1 MGDDDAV
8 VVFQNHLF
16 DRVEG
21 AGPGKGN
28 HGGAQQVLVHVVAV
42 VEAADPV
49 ALEALVAL
57 ASTQEAPHVLVELVG
72 SAVPGLHFEG
82 VDAEPDAVQVLED
95 RHGQGVAV
103 AVQVA
108 REKGHPGAVELVEFR
123 LGHEAGFE
131 EVGPGL
137 DCARVLEAL
146 SGHGGPED
154 FGLLVVD
161 CCAGTSYGY
170 FVVGD
175 CQAVGRWCFAAD
187 GDEGLDTLEDAM
199 VDFAN
204 AELVQ
209 QLAGRG
215 ELSVSLGE
223 VEAVGDVNFCRG
235 QGIDVA

>member
-28 HGGAQQVLVHVVAV
+28 HGGAEQFLVHLVAV

-72 SAVPGLHFEG
+72 SSVPGLHFEG
-82 VDAEPDAVQVLED
+82 VDAESHVFQVLED
-95 RHGQGVAV
+95 GHGQGVAV
-103 AVQVA
+103 AIQVA
-108 REKGHPGAVELVEFR
+108 CNEGHSGAVELVVFR

-137 DCARVLEAL
+137 GCARVLEAL
-146 SGHGGPED
+146 SCHGGPEY

-161 CCAGTSYGY
+161 CCAGASHGY
-170 FVVGD
+170 FVVG
-175 CQAVGRWCFAAD
+175 
-187 GDEGLDTLEDAM
+187 
-199 VDFAN
+199 
-204 AELVQ
+204 
-209 QLAGRG
+209 
-215 ELSVSLGE
+215 
-223 VEAVGDVNFCRG
+223 
-235 QGIDVA
+235 